1 MQLIPLWL
9 SQSIVY
15 RRECGKT
22 GLYFRCEPVTSL
34 ICMRSSGQSLFPS
47 IPKTKR
53 KKQSSKKSR
62 KKEEN
67 STVKRPCKEKRDGNT
82 CSVCVNRKYQRT
94 VWCQVR
100 KNQQPTRV
108 ISSLGRV
115 IGAETSCCSARAIYS
130 RLEAASCFACVI
142 SCAMPLP
149 YKYGWL
155 VVLPFSSTFFFPMLF
170 TSFVNVLLFALCAA
184 AFPVKRLYRPSS
196 PVFSLIAHH
205 EGAVFQY
212 HLLKYNG
219 KELLLNA
226 DEQAFFGRVRAS
238 EGYVLNLPGSVK
250 SGNATQLIANTTN
263 VHVDPKTYQ
272 LTIAPNAAN
281 ATHGFGIS
289 KQKLT
294 FRNSTEFL
302 ACPSNSYRGEYR
314 VYWGNHNKT
323 ACPNKARGY
332 NIELIVQTDAAI
344 NYNPSTNNNTLP
356 GLSNTTLSN
365 LLSPPTKRSKK
376 WLFF

>member
-1 MQLIPLWL
+1 MGGWW
-9 SQSIVY
+9 
-15 RRECGKT
+15 
-22 GLYFRCEPVTSL
+22 YFRFH
-34 ICMRSSGQSLFPS
+34 RH
-47 IPKTKR
+47 
-53 KKQSSKKSR
+53 
-62 KKEEN
+62 
-67 STVKRPCKEKRDGNT
+67 
-82 CSVCVNRKYQRT
+82 
-94 VWCQVR
+94 
-100 KNQQPTRV
+100 
-108 ISSLGRV
+108 
-115 IGAETSCCSARAIYS
+115 
-130 RLEAASCFACVI
+130 
-142 SCAMPLP
+142 
-149 YKYGWL
+149 
-155 VVLPFSSTFFFPMLF
+155 FFPMLF

-250 SGNATQLIANTTN
+250 SGNATQSIANTTN

-365 LLSPPTKRSKK
+365 SLSPPTKRSKK